1 MYMKKIAILIIASA
15 MAAGGMAQK
24 RPPAYKTLTFDVKG
38 CRLEM
43 VYVHGGE
50 FVMGCDEGMEAYG
63 KVDERPYH
71 PVRVNSFYMGR
82 YEVTQRLWKA
92 VMGSNPSN
100 FRGDDCPVEQV
111 SYDDA
116 QEFIRRLNAFSG
128 KKFRLPT
135 EAEWEYAARGGRY
148 GRGKN
153 YAGDNDPLRAGWG
166 MLNSGDSTH
175 LAGGLVPNELGLY
188 DMTGNVWEWCSDWY
202 DSDEYGWRNRDIL
215 FPAPPSWV
223 HTRDDFKRWADT
235 PYDQKPSAAR
245 AMATQRAAS
254 SQSVKHALTVDSY
267 SVIDNPQGPESGEC
281 RVGRGG
287 SWCDVPEDMRVSYR
301 NFWMPD
307 RRLSNVGFRLAMEY
321 DKDDSAL
328 AWMPGQYVLDS
339 IADGEQYRASGLEVI
354 MRRENGV
361 LEGLFSVAPDRLVR
375 FAKGNLQY
383 NASTL
388 GWRLADRQTDYIGEG
403 NTKLKKGYA
412 GWTDLFAWGTS
423 GYRDK
428 DPAKLVSNPA
438 MLGNGADKNIDG
450 TSYDWGIYN
459 SIAGGGS
466 RPGLWRTL
474 SVYEWAYLFTG
485 RPDARWLHTQGCII
499 TDTAGRGRSTEGAI
513 LLPDNWLQ
521 RGFDTLNPGTL
532 YVFTPAEWAIMEYAG
547 AVFLPAAGTCSMG
560 GYHEGIINLEMEAD
574 MGGVEGVDVSFGNR
588 IPMVHEAVSEMAKE
602 ADGGSGIFTIADME
616 FYDKTSFSQHRRNLE
631 GPERIGY
638 YWSTV
643 HYDKR
648 NAMAMA
654 FAVGRSAAIIP
665 VERLVRCSVRLVQDA
680 EANQELGIK
689 N

>member
-361 LEGLFSVAPDRLVR
+361 LKDCSAWLPTGWCALPKATCNTTQAPSD
-375 FAKGNLQY
+375 G
-383 NASTL
+383 
-388 GWRLADRQTDYIGEG
+388 
-403 NTKLKKGYA
+403 
-412 GWTDLFAWGTS
+412 AW
-423 GYRDK
+423 
-428 DPAKLVSNPA
+428 P
-438 MLGNGADKNIDG
+438 
-450 TSYDWGIYN
+450 
-459 SIAGGGS
+459 
-466 RPGLWRTL
+466 
-474 SVYEWAYLFTG
+474 TG
-485 RPDARWLHTQGCII
+485 RRTISAKATRSSRRAMPDGPTSLPGARAATATKTPRNWSPTPPCWATGPTRTSTAPATTGAYTTASQAAAAAQGCG
-499 TDTAGRGRSTEGAI
+499 GR
-513 LLPDNWLQ
+513 
-521 RGFDTLNPGTL
+521 
-532 YVFTPAEWAIMEYAG
+532 
-547 AVFLPAAGTCSMG
+547 
-560 GYHEGIINLEMEAD
+560 
-574 MGGVEGVDVSFGNR
+574 
-588 IPMVHEAVSEMAKE
+588 
-602 ADGGSGIFTIADME
+602 
-616 FYDKTSFSQHRRNLE
+616 
-631 GPERIGY
+631 
-638 YWSTV
+638 
-643 HYDKR
+643 
-648 NAMAMA
+648 
-654 FAVGRSAAIIP
+654 
-665 VERLVRCSVRLVQDA
+665 
-680 EANQELGIK
+680 
-689 N
+689 